1 MNLFI
6 KKILTKKELTDLS
19 AVITEA
25 EKKTS
30 GEIRVVVKHHRPF
43 KERKLKLHEL
53 ALKEFC
59 SLGMENTRDR
69 TGVLI
74 FLLLSERK
82 FHIVADEGIHTKV
95 LEGTWDRIAESMAH
109 RFKSGKFFDGIV
121 KAINAV
127 AGELSKHFPRKSD
140 DTDELPNKIIEN

>member
-1 MNLFI
+1 M
-6 KKILTKKELTDLS
+6 TDLS

-30 GEIRVVVKHHRPF
+30 GEIRVVIRHRRHL
-43 KERKLKLHEL
+43 KERKLSLHDL
-53 ALKEFC
+53 ALSEFYR
-59 SLGMENTRDR
+59 LGMEKTRDK

-74 FLLLSERK
+74 FLLISERK

-95 LEGTWDRIAESMAH
+95 TEGTWDRIAENMTH
-109 RFKSGKFFDGIV
+109 HFKSGKFFDGIV
-121 KAINAV
+121 KAINSV

-140 DTDELPNKIIEN
+140 DTDELPNEVVEN